1 MGHVHA
7 GGIPSTRPALSG
19 QALAARLLCG
29 GAQPCAGAAHRHGA
43 AGGSIA
49 SRGPE
54 VRQRRGGHSGAH
66 CKQAAVFRQ
75 GLPASVRPLHPGESA
90 AAYAQVSGAQ
100 GRADA
105 TRWGGLATFRALASV
120 APPHGRP
127 SARAMANTPRGK
139 GVKAPKKV
147 RSGRAT
153 ARRLGAI
160 LTTLLSQ
167 KRASLKNQLR
177 SNERALKKVRQAVPS
192 RLARLRCRSPEP
204 NTWACRSPGVGRRG
218 EGHAAGG
225 PGSAVAAGEA
235 GEEGEAGG
243 QVQAQVRQSPL
254 LWCAPPATGL
264 LCARHPRPDTH
275 PLLRRR
281 VQSGSV
287 S

>member
-7 GGIPSTRPALSG
+7 GGVPSTRPALSG

-66 CKQAAVFRQ
+66 WKQAAVFRQ
-75 GLPASVRPLHPGESA
+75 GQPASVRPLHPGESA

-100 GRADA
+100 GGADA
-105 TRWGGLATFRALASV
+105 TRWGGLANFTGPCQRGAA
-120 APPHGRP
+120 HGRP

-153 ARRLGAI
+153 ARRLGCPPDSPFSEAG
-160 LTTLLSQ
+160 Q
-167 KRASLKNQLR
+167 PEEPAAQQRAR
-177 SNERALKKVRQAVPS
+177 
-192 RLARLRCRSPEP
+192 PEK
-204 NTWACRSPGVGRRG
+204 G
-218 EGHAAGG
+218 AAGC
-225 PGSAVAAGEA
+225 PLAAG
-235 GEEGEAGG
+235 
-243 QVQAQVRQSPL
+243 
-254 LWCAPPATGL
+254 APAL
-264 LCARHPRPDTH
+264 
-275 PLLRRR
+275 
-281 VQSGSV
+281 QES
-287 S
+287 